1 MTKNDEDEAVQ
12 QERVVMARP
21 DVEPAE
27 DEDEEL
33 EDESEDE
40 EEDRESDEI
49 EEREDDLASKGA

>member
-27 DEDEEL
+27 DEDEV
-33 EDESEDE
+33 
-40 EEDRESDEI
+40 
-49 EEREDDLASKGA
+49 